1 MRTLLGA
8 LLAAL
13 LLNGTTA
20 RAATPAE
27 RLAPIAPQAWDRAA
41 AAHLLE
47 RAGFGGTPR
56 EVDRLAALGPDAAVR
71 YLVNFDGAPP
81 AALPP
86 FEPVLGLG
94 RVELPVGAGYDVRL
108 VLKPLSSTALRGHRV
123 ALRQLYEGTEVITAS
138 ADRLSWQLHLGPPP
152 RAERTALPLA
162 GPAIARD
169 GTLQVVAA
177 TGWVI
182 VLLNYVGWL
191 LVPVLRRQR
200 EDGEA

>member
-1 MRTLLGA
+1 MLSTLLLVLTTATAAEVRLEVVAPSAMRSMRLQAQTTWLGEPRTLDLLDDGSRDGDTPGDGLWTGTWSGDPVQA
-8 LLAAL
+8 LAITL
-13 LLNGTTA
+13 TA
-20 RAATPAE
+20 RTTPEAE
-27 RLAPIAPQAWDRAA
+27 
-41 AAHLLE
+41 
-47 RAGFGGTPR
+47 
-56 EVDRLAALGPDAAVR
+56 EVV
-71 YLVNFDGAPP
+71 
-81 AALPP
+81 
-86 FEPVLGLG
+86 
-94 RVELPVGAGYDVRL
+94 
-108 VLKPLSSTALRGHRV
+108 
-123 ALRQLYEGTEVITAS
+123 LYEGTEVITAS